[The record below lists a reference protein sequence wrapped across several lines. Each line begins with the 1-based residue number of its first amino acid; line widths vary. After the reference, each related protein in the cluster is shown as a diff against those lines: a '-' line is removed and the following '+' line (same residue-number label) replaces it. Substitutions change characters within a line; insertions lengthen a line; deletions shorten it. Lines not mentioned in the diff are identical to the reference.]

1 MSANSHSKAQA
12 DDPGFQHE
20 YDGIVEYDNPL
31 PGWWKN
37 LFWITVIWSP
47 FYAFY
52 YHFGMGQSVEEAYES
67 QVAEQVDAQLSQLGV
82 LLPDNQTVLDF
93 TQKKEWM
100 SAMAGVFRGQCAQCH
115 ASDGGGNIGP
125 NLTDL
130 HWRNPKEPKD
140 LVAVITNG
148 AANGSMPAFGARF
161 REPQI
166 ILLAAYVASLQGSA
180 PANALP
186 PDGVELPAWST
197 FAAQVSQGQ

>member
-1 MSANSHSKAQA
+1 MSASTQSSPHPEEP
-12 DDPGFQHE
+12 DFQHE

-37 LFWITVIWSP
+37 LFWLTVIWSP

-52 YHFGMGQSVEEAYES
+52 YHFGKGPSVEEAYES
-67 QVAEQVDAQLSQLGV
+67 QVAAQVEAQLSQLGV
-82 LLPDNQTVLDF
+82 LLPDNPTVLGF
-93 TQKKEWM
+93 TERSEWM
-100 SAMAGVFRGQCAQCH
+100 GAMAGVFRGQCAQCH

-125 NLTDL
+125 NLTDM
-130 HWRNPKEPKD
+130 HWKNVKEPKD
-140 LVAVITNG
+140 LVTVITNG

-166 ILLAAYVASLQGSA
+166 ILLAAYVASLQGTT

-186 PDGVELPAWST
+186 ADGEELLPWSS
-197 FAAQVSQGQ
+197 FVVPVSD